1 MGGLLV
7 YAARCETVSIGGKSE
22 GFMKRIIV
30 AVAVTVLAV
39 AGIVGRSEA
48 QPIPP
53 APAGGP
59 QWTPAQLDRAS
70 PLHEY
75 AAWDLTA
82 HVDLGVGEFQ
92 GHRASS
98 ASQNTT
104 RALAAIG
111 KLRWQ
116 RRAAQPLAPF
126 VEFGF
131 GLAGFSET
139 TIGGVRHLGGD
150 FEFTEVLRTGVR
162 FGSHLQY
169 EIGVAGQHFS
179 NAGLFP
185 PNEGITY
192 VSLSGAWYFR

>member
-1 MGGLLV
+1 MKSNKSRRSSPARMALALFALALAPLARADAVRVTAGYGEGINLYALV
-7 YAARCETVSIGGKSE
+7 LQ
-22 GFMKRIIV
+22 F
-30 AVAVTVLAV
+30 
-39 AGIVGRSEA
+39 
-48 QPIPP
+48 
-53 APAGGP
+53 
-59 QWTPAQLDRAS
+59 DRAA
-70 PLHEY
+70 PVHEFV
-75 AAWDLTA
+75 AWDMTA

-98 ASQNTT
+98 TSQNTT

-111 KLRWQ
+111 TLRWQ
-116 RRAAQPLAPF
+116 RRAVQPLTPF

-185 PNEGITY
+185 PNEGVTY
-192 VSLSGAWYFR
+192 VSLAAAWYFR

>member
-1 MGGLLV
+1 MGS
-7 YAARCETVSIGGKSE
+7 APMKWRQHAKHERCRVPSPI
-22 GFMKRIIV
+22 
-30 AVAVTVLAV
+30 AVALFAV
-39 AGIVGRSEA
+39 AL
-48 QPIPP
+48 
-53 APAGGP
+53 APLARADAVRVTARYGEDVNLY
-59 QWTPAQLDRAS
+59 ALVLQLDRAS
-70 PLHEY
+70 PVHES

-92 GHRASS
+92 GHRSSS

-116 RRAAQPLAPF
+116 RRAAQPVAPF
-126 VEFGF
+126 FEFGF

-139 TIGGVRHLGGD
+139 TVGGVRHLGGD

-169 EIGVAGQHFS
+169 EVGVAGQHFS
-179 NAGLFP
+179 NAGMFP
-185 PNEGITY
+185 PNEGVTY
-192 VSLSGAWYFR
+192 VSFSGAWYFR

>member
-1 MGGLLV
+1 MS
-7 YAARCETVSIGGKSE
+7 RCRLPDSIAL
-22 GFMKRIIV
+22 
-30 AVAVTVLAV
+30 AVFVLALAPLASADAV
-39 AGIVGRSEA
+39 RVTAGYGEGINLYALVL
-48 QPIPP
+48 
-53 APAGGP
+53 
-59 QWTPAQLDRAS
+59 QLDRAS

-126 VEFGF
+126 VEVGF

-150 FEFTEVLRTGVR
+150 FEFTEVLRIGVR

-169 EIGVAGQHFS
+169 EVGAAGQHFS

-185 PNEGITY
+185 PNDGVTY